1 MWDGYHSSE
10 VLMARIIYDL
20 AMKTPEDSAIRKLI
34 STDLSR
40 LAQFSQHPLSLEPD
54 MYKP

>member
-10 VLMARIIYDL
+10 VLMARIINDL
-20 AMKTPEDSAIRKLI
+20 AMKTPEGSKIRSLI
-34 STDLSR
+34 SPDLPR
-40 LAQFSQHPLSLEPD
+40 LARFATHPLSLEPG